1 MARRDEI
8 VAWADEFLDL
18 ASYPDYG
25 PMGLQVVGAPEVHKL
40 VCSVSASRELFERAA
55 EAGAQMVLVHHGLLW
70 DNEPRRIG
78 PAQKERLR
86 ALFDADLSLVG
97 YHLALDAHPEIGNN
111 ALLCDELGVVRDG
124 RFADGYGF
132 GGRLPD
138 PVPVSDLAERVQ
150 ERLGRMP
157 LIFSYG
163 PELVER
169 VAVCSG
175 GAARYLAE
183 AAAEGYDCFLT
194 GEADEPTKHAAKE
207 AGVHFIAG
215 GHYATETLG
224 VRALAARIGERFD
237 IAWDFVDLPNPV

>member
-1 MARRDEI
+1 MASRDEI
-8 VAWADEFLDL
+8 VAWADEYLDL
-18 ASYPDYG
+18 TAYPDYG
-25 PMGLQVVGAPEVHKL
+25 PMGLQVVGTPEVQKI
-40 VCSVSASRELFERAA
+40 VCGVSASRELFERAA

-70 DNEPRRIG
+70 DKEPRRIG
-78 PAQKERLR
+78 PVMRERLR
-86 ALFDADLSLVG
+86 ALFDADLSLVA

-111 ALLCDELGVVRDG
+111 ALLRDELGIERKG

-132 GGRLPD
+132 GGRLSD
-138 PVPVSDLAERVQ
+138 PIPVSDLAERVQ
-150 ERLGRMP
+150 EQLGRMP
-157 LIFSYG
+157 LVFSYG

-175 GAARYLAE
+175 GAARYLAD
-183 AAAEGYDCFLT
+183 AAADGYDCFVT